1 MLRILGRRVFTI
13 TVIIIAA
20 VMVVAC
26 SSSDSEAVPAAEADE
41 AAVSAAQ
48 PGPGVAL
55 PEIISPAQYREV
67 FAEGEQEYFL
77 LDVRTADEFN
87 SGHIDGAYNISHE
100 MLASR
105 LDELPSDVP
114 IVLYCRS
121 GNRSSVARDVLRDA
135 GYTNFYDIDGG
146 TNNWT
151 RQGYTLVR

>member
-1 MLRILGRRVFTI
+1 MFRILRRRAFTI

-26 SSSDSEAVPAAEADE
+26 SSSDSETVPAEANE

-48 PGPGVAL
+48 PGLSVAL
-55 PEIISPAQYREV
+55 PEIITPAQYREV
-67 FAEGEQEYFL
+67 FANGEQEYFL
-77 LDVRTADEFN
+77 LDVRTADEFS

-135 GYTNFYDIDGG
+135 GYTNFHDIDGG